1 MKTLPGLII
10 AISCVLSSSAQTRS
24 VLEMGPH
31 HALYS
36 SSDGSPGGAP
46 TLVLETG
53 LYYWSADAQ
62 QWLPAD
68 PSFSINATGDAFVAN
83 KTLGQLR
90 ASAQI
95 NTAGA
100 ITVNLDPQDATRQL
114 VTSPVAIAIEEPATG
129 TRLVIGT
136 ITNSIGAL
144 VEGTTNQIIYED
156 CFAGV
161 CASYVV
167 EVERGTYS
175 ADVLFTGKLDVR
187 DWGFT
192 TNARV
197 LIFSEIYGPPPDS
210 SIRRP
215 LYIEQDPQKIAQA
228 AQLGLSLDVIDE
240 TLCWGNL
247 VMAEGSAYTAA
258 TATATN
264 GASVNVA
271 KQIETGDGRL
281 FLVESLAF
289 ASLQDQFLSLPECT
303 PPGGHARL
311 NRPNGAKFRYAGIPR
326 LPSSPVVALQPSSE
340 PAVPSATP
348 KRTLPL
354 QARIARRPAGVCVD
368 YIANLGG
375 TLSTP
380 VTFQSSTNVLIT
392 GSLYLNGAV
401 TFEPIIVKYK
411 TNAFMQINNTLTL
424 KNFGQFRGAQFTAV
438 DDNSVGDTCAGIT
451 NSGYTGVIANTGYA
465 NPAIYTAQSSLSLTN
480 CRFSYAKLAVQC
492 IPSTA
497 SSSTYNF
504 SHSQLV
510 NCITGIQLGAAGCGS
525 WGCGVTVALNANN
538 CLMANV
544 TLPFSICLTNPPL
557 GLGLANC
564 TLDRA
569 IQIAQRASGGFSLNA
584 RNCIF
589 SNITNTSPGVTFA
602 GAYNGFYSSAQQFG
616 TAQSTVTNSP
626 FQSVGA
632 GNYYLTIASGFAN
645 AGTNA
650 GIPAWL
656 QADLGKR
663 TTYPPTVVCDAL
675 LCSDQTLSSQVPRD
689 TSVCSLGMHYDPMDW
704 ALGWVLLT
712 NATISVNP
720 GTVIAAFGTNA
731 GGTNI
736 AAYGL
741 AIGQNAAL
749 QCQGAPNAPNWFVA
763 YNTVQEQGTN
773 TGGWIPP
780 SSGLLLSEFQGLTP
794 GSVINCRF
802 THWSVPSLDEPG
814 FNAPTNSGPL
824 TFQDCE
830 FHGGKLLS
838 SSPTIDLTN
847 CLLERVYAN
856 LSSADTNSPY
866 IRNSLFYGGI
876 FNFAPN
882 VTNALVKDNLF
893 DQTAIPT
900 NTAIYTTYNG
910 GYNAYV
916 TNNNRLLP
924 LFATD
929 KILTGTPAYQTGP
942 LGNYYYPTNGPSG
955 GLTNLFNTGSTW
967 ATNVGLYHYTTTTNQ
982 VVEGSTMLD
991 IGYHYVAVDANGNP
1005 LDTDGDGIPDYLEDT
1020 NGDGAYDS
1028 GDLSNWKVADT
1039 DGDGVN
1045 DYVEWIQGRNPR
1057 VAGTVSDS
1065 NNRINLQVYTP
1076 LTGGG
1081 SP

>member
-1 MKTLPGLII
+1 MKTLPGLIV
-10 AISCVLSSSAQTRS
+10 AVCCVLSSSAGTRS
-24 VLEMGPH
+24 VLERGPH

-53 LYYWSADAQ
+53 LHYWSAETQ
-62 QWLPAD
+62 EWFPAD
-68 PSFSINATGDAFVAN
+68 PSFSIDATRDAFVAN

-95 NTAGA
+95 NTVGA
-100 ITVNLDPQDATRQL
+100 IRVNLDPQDPSRQL

-129 TRLVIGT
+129 NRLVVGT
-136 ITNSIGAL
+136 ITNSIGAP
-144 VEGTTNQIIYED
+144 VEGSANQIIYED

-167 EVERGTYS
+167 EVQRGTYS

-192 TNARV
+192 TNAR
-197 LIFSEIYGPPPDS
+197 IQIISEIYGPAPDS

-215 LYIEQDPQKIAQA
+215 LYIEQDPQKAAQA
-228 AQLGLSLDVIDE
+228 ARLGLSLDVIDE
-240 TLCWGNL
+240 TLGWGNL

-264 GASVNVA
+264 GASVRVA
-271 KQIETGDGRL
+271 KHIESGAGRL

-289 ASLQDQFLSLPECT
+289 ASLQGQFLRLPPCM
-303 PPGGHARL
+303 PPGGHAHLDRS
-311 NRPNGAKFRYAGIPR
+311 NGAKFHYAAIPR
-326 LPSSPVVALQPSSE
+326 LPSSLVVGLRPSSE

-348 KRTLPL
+348 KPTLPL
-354 QARIARRPAGVCVD
+354 QARLARKPAGVCVD

-375 TLSTP
+375 TLSTA
-380 VTFQSSTNVLIT
+380 VTFQSSTNILIT
-392 GSLYLNGAV
+392 GSLILNGAV

-411 TNAFMQINNTLTL
+411 ANAFMQINSTLTL

-451 NSGYTGVIANTGYA
+451 NSGYTGVLANTGYA
-465 NPAIYTAQSSLSLTN
+465 NPAICAAQSSLSLTN
-480 CRFSYAKLAVQC
+480 CRFSYAKVAVQC
-492 IPSTA
+492 ITPLTY
-497 SSSTYNF
+497 SSTFTF

-510 NCITGIQLGAAGCGS
+510 NCITGIQLSVASSGCGC
-525 WGCGVTVALNANN
+525 GCGCCCGCGCFACGVTVGLNLNN

-544 TLPFSICLTNPPL
+544 NLPFSICLPNPPL
-557 GLGLANC
+557 TLRLANC

-569 IQIAQRASGGFSLNA
+569 TRIAQLTSGGLSLTA
-584 RNCIF
+584 TNCIF
-589 SNITNTSPGVTFA
+589 ANITNTSPGVTFA
-602 GAYNGFYSSAQQFG
+602 GDNNGFYNSAQQFG
-616 TAQSTVTNSP
+616 AAQSTVTTSP

-632 GNYYLTIASGFAN
+632 GNYYLTAASGFAN

-650 GIPAWL
+650 GIPVWL
-656 QADLGKR
+656 QADLSKR
-663 TTYPPTVVCDAL
+663 TTYPPTVVCNAIL
-675 LCSDQTLSSQVPRD
+675 TNDQILSPQAQRD
-689 TSVCSLGMHYDPMDW
+689 TSVCSLGMHYDPIDL

-712 NATISVNP
+712 NSTITVNP

-731 GGTNI
+731 GGGNI
-736 AAYGL
+736 GAYGL

-749 QCQGAPNAPNWFVA
+749 QCQGAPNNPNRFVA

-773 TGGWIPP
+773 SGWLPP

-814 FNAPTNSGPL
+814 FNAVTNSGPL

-838 SSPTIDLTN
+838 SRPTLDLAN

-856 LSSADTNSPY
+856 LSFADGNSPY
-866 IRNSLFYGGI
+866 IRNCLFYGGI

-893 DQTAIPT
+893 DQTSIPT
-900 NTAIYTTYNG
+900 NTSIYITYDG

-916 TNNNRLLP
+916 TNKDRLLP
-924 LFATD
+924 WFASD
-929 KILTGTPAYQTGP
+929 QILTGSLAYQTGP
-942 LGNYYYPTNGPSG
+942 LGNYYYPTNGLSG

-982 VVEGSTMLD
+982 VKETNSVVD

-1005 LDTDGDGIPDYLEDT
+1005 IDTDGDGIPDYLEDA
-1020 NGDGAYDS
+1020 NGDGN
-1028 GDLSNWKVADT
+1028 GT
-1039 DGDGVN
+1039 N
-1045 DYVEWIQGRNPR
+1045 DPTSWLVYNSPNGLTN
-1057 VAGTVSDS
+1057 G
-1065 NNRINLQVYTP
+1065 NGLQVFTP
-1076 LTGGG
+1076 LK
-1081 SP
+1081 

>member
-1 MKTLPGLII
+1 MKTLPVLIV

-31 HALYS
+31 HTLYS
-36 SSDGSPGGAP
+36 SSDGSPGSAP

-53 LYYWSADAQ
+53 LHYWSADAQ

-68 PSFSINATGDAFVAN
+68 PRFSINATGDAFVAN
-83 KTLGQLR
+83 KTLGQLQ
-90 ASAQI
+90 ANAQI
-95 NTAGA
+95 NTVGA

-129 TRLVIGT
+129 NVLVVGA

-144 VEGTTNQIIYED
+144 VEGSANQIIYEN

-175 ADVLFTGKLDVR
+175 ADVLFTGKFDVR

-192 TNARV
+192 TNAR
-197 LIFSEIYGPPPDS
+197 IQIISEIYGPPPDS

-247 VMAEGSAYTAA
+247 VMAGGSAYTAA
-258 TATATN
+258 TPTATN
-264 GASVNVA
+264 GASVVVA
-271 KQIETGDGRL
+271 KQIESDADGRL

-289 ASLQDQFLSLPECT
+289 ASLQDQFLSLPDCV

-311 NRPNGAKFRYAGIPR
+311 DRSNGAKFRYAAIPR
-326 LPSSPVVALQPSSE
+326 LPSSPIVGVHPSSE
-340 PAVPSATP
+340 PALRSTTP

-354 QARIARRPAGVCVD
+354 QARIAHKPTGVCVD

-401 TFEPIIVKYK
+401 TLEPIIVKYK
-411 TNAFMQINNTLTL
+411 TNAFMQINSTLTL

-451 NSGYTGVIANTGYA
+451 NSGYTGVIASTGYA

-492 IPSTA
+492 IVSLA
-497 SSSTYNF
+497 SSSAYNF

-510 NCITGIQLGAAGCGS
+510 NCITGIQLNLASCGCG
-525 WGCGVTVALNANN
+525 GGGGNFACGVTVALNANN

-544 TLPFSICLTNPPL
+544 SLPFSIGLYNPPL
-557 GLGLANC
+557 GLSLANC
-564 TLDRA
+564 TFDRA
-569 IQIAQRASGGFSLNA
+569 TRIAVLTSGSFSLNA
-584 RNCIF
+584 TNCIF
-589 SNITNTSPGVTFA
+589 ANITNTSAGVTFA
-602 GAYNGFYSSAQQFG
+602 GACNGFYSSAQQFG
-616 TAQSTVTNSP
+616 AAQSTVTTSP

-632 GNYYLTIASGFAN
+632 GNYYLTAASGFAN
-645 AGTNA
+645 AGTKA

-656 QADLGKR
+656 QADLGQR
-663 TTYPPTVVCDAL
+663 TTYPPIVICDAL
-675 LCSDQTLSSQVPRD
+675 LTNGQILSPQAQRD
-689 TSVCSLGMHYDPMDW
+689 TSVCSLGMHYDPIDW

-731 GGTNI
+731 GGGNI

-749 QCQGAPNAPNWFVA
+749 QCQGAPNTPNWFVA

-773 TGGWIPP
+773 TGWLPP
-780 SSGLLLSEFQGLTP
+780 SSGLLLSEFQGLNP

-814 FNAPTNSGPL
+814 FNAVTNSGPL

-830 FHGGKLLS
+830 FHGGTLISLR
-838 SSPTIDLTN
+838 PTIDLTN

-866 IRNSLFYGGI
+866 IRNSLFCGGI

-893 DQTAIPT
+893 DQTFIPT
-900 NTAIYTTYNG
+900 NTSIYITYNG
-910 GYNAYV
+910 GYNAYG
-916 TNNNRLLP
+916 TNTGRLLP

-929 KILTGTPAYQTGP
+929 QILSNALAYQTGP
-942 LGNYYYPTNGPSG
+942 LGNYYYPTNGLAG

-1005 LDTDGDGIPDYLEDT
+1005 LDTNGDGIPDYLSDI
-1020 NGDGAYDS
+1020 NGNGSVDS
-1028 GDLSNWKVADT
+1028 GEIGWNIPGDLGLTVLISRP
-1039 DGDGVN
+1039 
-1045 DYVEWIQGRNPR
+1045 RNG
-1057 VAGTVSDS
+1057 A
-1065 NNRINLQVYTP
+1065 NP
-1076 LTGGG
+1076 L
-1081 SP
+1081 P